1 MRSKTELIKNKIK
14 SLTIEQGLSLRDLA
28 KLLSEKYGR
37 PKYGISNLSHKLIK
51 GSLRY
56 EDALDIAEV
65 LGYDIQWVKKKEET
79 DS

>member
-1 MRSKTELIKNKIK
+1 M
-14 SLTIEQGLSLRDLA
+14 A

-65 LGYDIQWVKKKEET
+65 LGYDIQWVKKKRKPIAET
-79 DS
+79 HLNIGARYFAVYEFLDFKI